1 MKINHI
7 FSIQKIMIEKAKVTF
22 LAHLKFVIKG
32 RIKKR
37 NTFTGGGWTINS
49 LILFLSLN
57 AI

>member
-37 NTFTGGGWTINS
+37 NTFTGGG
-49 LILFLSLN
+49 
-57 AI
+57 